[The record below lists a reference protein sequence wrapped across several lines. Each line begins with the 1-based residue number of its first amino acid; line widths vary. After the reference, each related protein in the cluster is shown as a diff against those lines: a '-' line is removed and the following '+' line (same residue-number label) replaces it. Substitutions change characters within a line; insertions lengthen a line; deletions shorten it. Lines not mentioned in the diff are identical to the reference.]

1 MSFCCISLPTY
12 SYSFFFS
19 RSPAE
24 DAYTDTGRR
33 LTRLERARLEALQS
47 FGGHG
52 LHDVMT
58 TSKKIVSRTLE
69 AKRAFCKL
77 KEKEEEEEE
86 LKEEEEAVER
96 MEGKVEEKENVQLT
110 EEVSEIN

>member
-1 MSFCCISLPTY
+1 M
-12 SYSFFFS
+12 
-19 RSPAE
+19 
-24 DAYTDTGRR
+24 
-33 LTRLERARLEALQS
+33 ERARLEALQS

-77 KEKEEEEEE
+77 KEKEEEEE
-86 LKEEEEAVER
+86 LNEEEEAVER
-96 MEGKVEEKENVQLT
+96 MEGEVEEKENVQLT
-110 EEVSEIN
+110 EEVSDIN